1 MDEKK
6 QQDLRRHAA
15 ENFFNS
21 FEKQLLETFQ
31 ESESEPAPPAPP
43 IPPAPTRSKKSKK
56 TQNPSPEPID
66 LSALEEAIA
75 DIDQYLQNQ
84 SPQPPEA

>member
-6 QQDLRRHAA
+6 PRDLRRHAA

-21 FEKQLLETFQ
+21 FERQLLETFQ
-31 ESESEPAPPAPP
+31 ESESEPSPPPP
-43 IPPAPTRSKKSKK
+43 SRSDKRQKAQS
-56 TQNPSPEPID
+56 NPPEPID

-75 DIDQYLQNQ
+75 DIDQYLENK
-84 SPQPPEA
+84 SPQPPDS

>member
-6 QQDLRRHAA
+6 PRDLRRHAA

-31 ESESEPAPPAPP
+31 ESESQPTPPPP
-43 IPPAPTRSKKSKK
+43 TPSQKRQTSKNPP
-56 TQNPSPEPID
+56 PEPID

-75 DIDQYLQNQ
+75 DIDQYLENK
-84 SPQPPEA
+84 SPQPPDS

>member
-31 ESESEPAPPAPP
+31 ESESEPDPPALPP
-43 IPPAPTRSKKSKK
+43 PSRSKKSKK
-56 TQNPSPEPID
+56 PQNPSPEPID